1 MKNDQQVLTEGGIKG
16 KPKGNTQVSGPI
28 KPPPSGKSLSAKV
41 LAMTEEEITKHEWG
55 MVYLTLVEAK
65 NRFNKLGYGN
75 QSWMD
80 AAINLAEERSK

>member
-1 MKNDQQVLTEGGIKG
+1 MKNDRQVLTEGGVKG
-16 KPKGNTQVSGPI
+16 KPKRNTQVGSPI

-41 LAMTEEEITKHEWG
+41 SAMTDEEITKHEWG

-65 NRFNKLGYGN
+65 NRFSKLGRGN

-80 AAINLAEERSK
+80 GAINLAEERSK